1 MKIISGKFGGLKIN
15 IPKKLPIRPTTSVCR
30 HALFNIL
37 TNLITFDG
45 IKVLDIFSGSGFF
58 GYECASRG
66 AEEIDFLEKNYNCVK
81 FIKSTSLKLKI
92 NHKVFS
98 KNFFN
103 FSNNFTNT
111 YDLVF
116 ADPPYLF
123 DKIKYQNIINCVISN
138 CLKNNNSIFVLEHY
152 KKNTFIENNHLFN
165 EKSYGDSKFSFFKK
179 KAGYNPLF
187 VNL

>member
-116 ADPPYLF
+116 ADPPYKF
-123 DKIKYQNIINCVISN
+123 DDNKYQTIINYALNN
-138 CLKNNNSIFVLEHY
+138 CLKNDKGIFILEHY
-152 KKNTFIENNHLFN
+152 KKYSFSENNNLFD
-165 EKSYGDSKFSFFKK
+165 ERSYGDSKFSFFKK
-179 KAGYNPLF
+179 KSGI
-187 VNL
+187 